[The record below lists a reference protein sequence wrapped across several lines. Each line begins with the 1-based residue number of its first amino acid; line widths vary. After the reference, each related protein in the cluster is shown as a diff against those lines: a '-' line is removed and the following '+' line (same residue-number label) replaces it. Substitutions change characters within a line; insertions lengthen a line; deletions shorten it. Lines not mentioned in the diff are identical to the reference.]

1 MAAAAIAASTV
12 IAACGSTSPISAGSG
27 GQQSL
32 AQIRQSQQDMVKFV
46 QCMGSHGV
54 PLPNPTTSPRAF
66 KNAFPDHPSPTFQSA
81 YTVCEHLQP
90 GGGPPNQSTAPSQ
103 ARTAA
108 LLAFARCLRNHG
120 FPNFPDPNSSG
131 QVTHQMLAQAG
142 INLQQPAI
150 LQTADACVGVTHG
163 VLTRAA
169 VTRFVAGQ

>member
-1 MAAAAIAASTV
+1 MTAAVIAASTV
-12 IAACGSTSPISAGSG
+12 IAACGSTSPSASGSG

-32 AQIRQSQQDMVKFV
+32 AQIRQSEQDMVKFV

-54 PLPNPTTSPRAF
+54 PLPNPKTSPRAF
-66 KNAFPDHPSPTFQSA
+66 KNEFPDHPSPAFQSA
-81 YTVCEHLQP
+81 YTICGHLQP
-90 GGGPPNQSTAPSQ
+90 GGGPPSQSAAPSQ

-108 LLAFARCLRNHG
+108 LLAFARCVRSHG

-150 LQTADACVGVTHG
+150 LQSGDACVSVTHG

-169 VTRFVAGQ
+169 VARFVAGQ